1 MLIVNYTFCKIE
13 KSIISKKIIVASLW
27 LNKIN
32 LERLENIYKI
42 FTELHILEVFS
53 HLYNDTLDN

>member
-1 MLIVNYTFCKIE
+1 MLVVNYTFCKIE